1 MDDFLARAR
10 AFLSAEAKVL
20 DKDSKYDPEAAARIR
35 LLVSWTVLLA
45 RHEAAQGVL
54 DEDELDDVI
63 EQLEHE
69 LFELQ
74 TVRDE
79 RRDER
84 FSAVDYMAKLN
95 DEIHGVLVAAQLE
108 QGLSAAETAR
118 AAAAGELEGLPPTGV
133 SETLCRE
140 LAAEARR
147 ARGQEAEAHVVSPA
161 PVDVIATRAQ
171 AILEQEIARYQ
182 EKAERGGLKPNDA
195 SALKRL
201 LQVAREVKA
210 IRLGF
215 LVPGSRSRRLADEQ
229 RDERNGDGAESA
241 ILAAIEESEAESA
254 DDE

>member
-10 AFLSAEAKVL
+10 AFLSTEAKVL

-84 FSAVDYMAKLN
+84 FSAVD
-95 DEIHGVLVAAQLE
+95 
-108 QGLSAAETAR
+108 
-118 AAAAGELEGLPPTGV
+118 
-133 SETLCRE
+133 
-140 LAAEARR
+140 
-147 ARGQEAEAHVVSPA
+147 
-161 PVDVIATRAQ
+161 
-171 AILEQEIARYQ
+171 
-182 EKAERGGLKPNDA
+182 
-195 SALKRL
+195 
-201 LQVAREVKA
+201 
-210 IRLGF
+210 
-215 LVPGSRSRRLADEQ
+215 
-229 RDERNGDGAESA
+229 
-241 ILAAIEESEAESA
+241 
-254 DDE
+254 